1 MIPKLHS
8 QQHSQQH
15 GIQSLEN
22 SLLKTRAWV
31 DRIAQLGSLEPHDAY
46 KALRAVLQTLRDRL
60 PTPESAHLAAQ
71 LPTVLRGLYFEGWD
85 PASTPVKMHRAEFLD
100 AVGRRLA
107 PGRFLDPEQLTRQV
121 LKAASEHL
129 SPGELEKA
137 RNCLPADLHCL
148 WPEPQTAST
157 DAR

>member
-1 MIPKLHS
+1 
-8 QQHSQQH
+8 
-15 GIQSLEN
+15 
-22 SLLKTRAWV
+22 
-31 DRIAQLGSLEPHDAY
+31 
-46 KALRAVLQTLRDRL
+46 
-60 PTPESAHLAAQ
+60 
-71 LPTVLRGLYFEGWD
+71 
-85 PASTPVKMHRAEFLD
+85 MHRAEFLD

-121 LKAASEHL
+121 LMAASEHL

-148 WPEPQTAST
+148 WPEPQTAGT